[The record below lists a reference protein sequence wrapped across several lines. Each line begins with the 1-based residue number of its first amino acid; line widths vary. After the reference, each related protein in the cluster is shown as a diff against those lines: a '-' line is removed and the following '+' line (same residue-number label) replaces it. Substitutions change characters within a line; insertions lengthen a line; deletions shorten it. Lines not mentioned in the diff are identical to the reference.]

1 MSTSSRAERADLM
14 PPEPRCRICRDPG
27 LRRLANDLLSNW
39 HGRPVFLEGRRTR
52 RISYSEILRAI
63 NEGRDERDRISYDSL
78 WVHAK
83 RHHDLDGIVD
93 YWTAWLYRELRKA
106 LEGRRSAG
114 PIE

>member
-1 MSTSSRAERADLM
+1 MT
-14 PPEPRCRICRDPG
+14 PEPVRGPTCTVAF
-27 LRRLANDLLSNW
+27 LASSLAGALLSNW

-52 RISYSEILRAI
+52 RVSYTEILRAI
-63 NEGRDERDRISYDSL
+63 NEGRDERDRITYDSL

-93 YWTAWLYRELRKA
+93 YWTARLYRELRTA
-106 LEGRRSAG
+106 LEGRRTAG